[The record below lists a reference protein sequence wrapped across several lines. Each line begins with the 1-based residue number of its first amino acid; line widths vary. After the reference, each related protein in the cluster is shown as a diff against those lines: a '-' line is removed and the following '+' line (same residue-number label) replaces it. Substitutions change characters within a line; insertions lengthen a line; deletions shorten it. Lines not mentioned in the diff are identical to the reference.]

1 MKPSLPAP
9 FSVSDAAPDLAQ
21 RFALILAGLGALVAR
36 RFLRMPHL
44 MRFTVLL
51 YSRLSRMVK
60 RFERA
65 LTRPARL
72 RVARVR
78 VRVRVRVRADR
89 TEVARAPRLALPS
102 GRGWI
107 VRELGWEAAGFM
119 AQLEALLA
127 EAGSRAALARTPRAR
142 RILRPICRMLGMS
155 VEAVPKISRAAQATV
170 AGTRFTHKPVSA
182 CVPDVG
188 APRPAR
194 IFSAA

>member
-60 RFERA
+60 RFEQA

-72 RVARVR
+72 RVA
-78 VRVRVRVRADR
+78 RVRVRADR